1 MAGALQYIID
11 DSGNKTSVLVPVKV
25 WENLNAN
32 YEKLQAK
39 LASLSSIR
47 EGLDEVQKSKK
58 TGKKL
63 QPLKDFLK

>member
-1 MAGALQYIID
+1 MGNAVKYLID

-25 WENLNAN
+25 WEDLNAN

-39 LASLSSIR
+39 LTILSGIR
-47 EGLDEVQKSKK
+47 NGLDEIKKHKK

-63 QPLKDFLK
+63 QTLKDFLK